1 MASAPAWSNIHDRIR
16 ADNDTLTKSLTPQR
30 KHRKLL
36 KDGSGIEVWPESVEK
51 IFVQG
56 LRKYWESPY
65 ATSQSR
71 GRSRWRNQFL
81 VDYLKSNAIDRTK
94 KQVASHIQVLRNMWK
109 GEPEFYLVAGG
120 EELYS
125 EQNDIKVKSE
135 EPGDQLFSRYPDFD
149 DADSSSNGTSPNFSP
164 PEIKTEFPPSPGM
177 PLRSSFPPD
186 GHSTFYNQLTDGIAV
201 SSNTSSM
208 IPSRTMKSYPT
219 NMGGASQFTACVTNY
234 DYYNPP
240 PDFASADRFSQGV
253 THSPTAFHN
262 SQNQPPKLKALK
274 FIVDGANPS
283 WVRLDTLTSLGQLA
297 PLTPLTLKI
306 KLAMSHLVSSTT
318 PSIAVSLYFSSPTYS
333 AKCSTQVFV
342 NGQIE
347 SAEDVSLTLAASPD
361 GYLTAALPGSRL
373 NQCRWLEPSLP
384 IVITQEIT
392 ADDQTLLFVIY
403 VLDRTANSASAQLLH
418 FWKFHHNDKT
428 AAAQLS
434 LPSSHSDQQAL
445 SALNA
450 HSSSLQSAHGNSM
463 PYTYMSSPQSNRY
476 SLSASM
482 TC

>member
-1 MASAPAWSNIHDRIR
+1 MDCTTYRQPII
-16 ADNDTLTKSLTPQR
+16 
-30 KHRKLL
+30 
-36 KDGSGIEVWPESVEK
+36 
-51 IFVQG
+51 
-56 LRKYWESPY
+56 
-65 ATSQSR
+65 
-71 GRSRWRNQFL
+71 
-81 VDYLKSNAIDRTK
+81 
-94 KQVASHIQVLRNMWK
+94 
-109 GEPEFYLVAGG
+109 EFYLVAGG

-125 EQNDIKVKSE
+125 EQGHIKVKSE
-135 EPGDQLFSRYPDFD
+135 EPGDHLFSRYPDFD
-149 DADSSSNGTSPNFSP
+149 DAESSSNGTSPNFSP
-164 PEIKTEFPPSPGM
+164 PEVKTEFPPSPGM

-186 GHSTFYNQLTDGIAV
+186 GHAAFYNQLTDGIAV
-201 SSNTSSM
+201 SSDASSM

-219 NMGGASQFTACVTNY
+219 NMGGASQFTASSCMTNY
-234 DYYNPP
+234 DYYNP

-274 FIVDGANPS
+274 FIADGANPS

-306 KLAMSHLVSSTT
+306 KLAMSHLVSSTA
-318 PSIAVSLYFSSPTYS
+318 PSIAASLYFSSPSYT
-333 AKCSTQVFV
+333 AKCSTQVLV

-347 SAEDVSLTLAASPD
+347 SAEEVSLNLAASAD

-384 IVITQEIT
+384 IVVTQEIT
-392 ADDQTLLFVIY
+392 AEGQTLLFVIY
-403 VLDRTANSASAQLLH
+403 VLDRTANSASAQLLN
-418 FWKFHHNDKT
+418 FWKFHHNDKAT
-428 AAAQLS
+428 AAQLS

-450 HSSSLQSAHGNSM
+450 HSSSLPSAYGNSM
-463 PYTYMSSPQSNRY
+463 PYMYVPSSQSNRY
-476 SLSASM
+476 SMPASM